1 MRICSAL
8 LQPQPWAAES
18 KHRGN
23 GKERTE
29 LIVDLQEY
37 FKIMVETEASDLYLT
52 TARPPMF
59 RIEGK
64 VQPSGDHKFTPDELH
79 DVAQGIMNEKQQ
91 REFAETMEM
100 NMAMS
105 LPGVARFRVNIFQ
118 QRGSV
123 GMVIRRIK
131 VEIMSL
137 EEMGLPAILKD
148 ITMSKRGLVLV
159 VGATGSGKSTSL
171 AAMIDHRN
179 STEAG
184 HIITIEDPIE
194 FVHRHK
200 QSIITQREV
209 GFDTLSFQAA
219 LKNTLRQAPDVILI
233 GEIRD
238 TETME
243 AAMTFAE
250 TGHLCLGTLHSN
262 NANQAIERIM
272 NFFPPERHAQIYL
285 QLSLNLRSIVAQRLI
300 PSVDGKRVAA
310 LEILLDTPRIK
321 ELIKRGEVDIL
332 KEGMEAGVQEGC
344 QTFDQALFSLYKDE
358 KIALDQA
365 LVNADS
371 ANNLRLKIKLAG
383 LKVDEEPKDAAA
395 PEAQKSKPEPLQAAG
410 GFRLRKG

>member
-1 MRICSAL
+1 METGVNIL
-8 LQPQPWAAES
+8 DFF
-18 KHRGN
+18 K
-23 GKERTE
+23 TM
-29 LIVDLQEY
+29 VD
-37 FKIMVETEASDLYLT
+37 TEASDLYLT
-52 TARPPMF
+52 VAKPPMY

-64 VQPSGDHKFTPDELH
+64 IQDRGEHRFSPEDLREIALS
-79 DVAQGIMNEKQQ
+79 IMNDKQR
-91 REFAETMEM
+91 REFDETMEM

-105 LPGVARFRVNIFQ
+105 LPGVSRFRLNVFQ

-131 VEIMSL
+131 ADVSSVDEL
-137 EEMGLPAILKD
+137 GLPSILKD
-148 ITMSKRGLVLV
+148 TVMTKRGLVLV

-171 AAMIDHRN
+171 AAMIDYRN
-179 STEAG
+179 SSEAG

-209 GFDTLSFQAA
+209 GFDTHSFQSA

-243 AAMTFAE
+243 AAITFAE

-272 NFFPPERHAQIYL
+272 NFFPIERQAQIYL
-285 QLSLNLRSIVAQRLI
+285 QLSLNLRSIVSQRLI
-300 PSVDGKRVAA
+300 LSLDGKRVAA
-310 LEILLDTPRIK
+310 LEILMDTPRIK
-321 ELIKRGEVDIL
+321 DLIKKGEVDIL
-332 KEGMEAGVQEGC
+332 KEAMEQGIQEGC
-344 QTFDQALFSLYKDE
+344 QTFDQALFALYKDG
-358 KIALDQA
+358 KVSLDQA
-365 LVNADS
+365 LINADS

-383 LKVDEEPKDAAA
+383 LYVDEEPTPAQTPGSENGRSESPQAAA
-395 PEAQKSKPEPLQAAG
+395 
-410 GFRLRKG
+410 FRLRKN